1 MISLYPSKTGPLT
14 ASIGAFR
21 IHSAYNPPKEALKF
35 LELRMNSFRQNG
47 TVIILGASLGYLD
60 SILAEKRPDLRIIA
74 LHLIQELYNHHIS
87 KKMSVMRWFPEGKKN
102 IVNFLFDAIS
112 ETDLPGMQIIDWPA
126 SIQTAP
132 DMARKVS
139 DAISTVIRRYT
150 GNITTTA
157 VFGRLWIKNS
167 LRNYLN
173 INHLTIPSRVN
184 GATVI
189 AASGPSLEN
198 HLQTLSKYRSQFNL
212 WALPS
217 SLPALKRMNIKPDLV
232 FSTDPG
238 CWARLHGRYFSRD
251 IPVAMPLTASPIP
264 ENSPPPILLNQKTI
278 GENSL
283 LTGNDWPAIEIPLA
297 GTVAIS
303 AIETWRQICSGPLV
317 LTGLDLCWYDL
328 RSHVRPHGFDGWFSS
343 RVNRTMPA
351 LTTQWSIARK
361 TVPERIGRLRTGF
374 ALKTYAD
381 WFNDTSFRR
390 PVYRLISDN
399 HCQYPNNF
407 KDVRNVNSSVFKNF
421 DRVRTLE
428 FHRKPV
434 PIPYKD
440 RKTWICQLLDQ
451 WSRVST
457 MPSDILY
464 TLDPGGVLDI
474 IRSGTASEH
483 HWTAQKN
490 KVRRILQE
498 MLQSY
503 ERK

>member
-1 MISLYPSKTGPLT
+1 MISLYPSKSGPLT

-21 IHSAYNPPKEALKF
+21 IHSAYNPLKEALRF
-35 LELRMNSFRQNG
+35 LESRINTFRQNG
-47 TVIILGASLGYLD
+47 TVIIRGASLGYLD

-74 LHLIQELYNHHIS
+74 LHLIQELYNRHIS
-87 KKMSVMRWFPEGKKN
+87 KQNSVIRWFPEEKKN
-102 IVNFLFDAIS
+102 IVNFLFDAIR
-112 ETDLPGMQIIDWPA
+112 ETDLPGLQIIDWPA

-132 DMARKVS
+132 DMAQKAS
-139 DAISTVIRRYT
+139 DAISTVVRRYT

-157 VFGRLWIKNS
+157 AFGRLWIKNS

-173 INHLTIPSRVN
+173 FNRLTIPSTIN

-198 HLQTLSKYRSQFNL
+198 HLQTLSKYRSLFNL

-217 SLPALKRMNIKPDLV
+217 SLPALKRMRIKPDLV
-232 FSTDPG
+232 FTTDPG
-238 CWARLHGRYFSRD
+238 YWARLHGRYFSRD

-264 ENSPPPILLNQKTI
+264 EDTPPPILLNQKTI

-283 LTGNDWPAIEIPLA
+283 LVGNDWPTVDIPQA

-343 RVNRTMPA
+343 RVNRTIPA
-351 LTTQWSIARK
+351 LTTQWNIARK
-361 TVPERIGRLRTGF
+361 TVPGQIGRLRTGF

-390 PVYRLISDN
+390 PVYRLISND
-399 HCQYPNNF
+399 HWKYPNDF
-407 KDVRNVNSSVFKNF
+407 KDVKNVNSSVFRNF
-421 DRVRTLE
+421 DRVRTSKS
-428 FHRKPV
+428 HIKPV
-434 PIPYKD
+434 PMSYED
-440 RKTWICQLLDQ
+440 RKTLICQLLDQ
-451 WSRVST
+451 WSRFST
-457 MPSDILY
+457 MPNEILY

-474 IRSGTASEH
+474 IRSGKTSEH
-483 HWTAQKN
+483 LWTAQRN
-490 KVRRILQE
+490 KVKNTLQKL
-498 MLQSY
+498 LQSY